1 MKRFFLCI
9 MAVLPVLMCLHSPVY
24 ATELTDAEKQVIEA
38 CTYGENTD
46 LSEFN
51 LTELELEELFYDLR
65 YAGKLPWYVMDSYS
79 YSYDEATGMIYE
91 LKPDYSSKAD
101 YNRELYEQR
110 IAEVL
115 DACVLEGMEDWQIA
129 LSIHDYLIANCIY
142 DEKLELRT
150 GYDLLLKGS
159 TVCSGYTDLYQDL
172 LNRVGIPCVSVISDP
187 MEHTW
192 NLVQIGGQWY
202 HVDLTWDDPTPDHY
216 GYVSHQNFLVDDET
230 IRGGEKPHYDWETDI
245 TCTDTRFDD
254 AFFRDV
260 ESAIIYQ
267 DSNTCY
273 LMRMEDWNNTI
284 YRRDE
289 STATETELYTDKA
302 AYINIGSGEYTYQHY
317 GLSLWNE
324 RLYFCSLSRLHSIKT
339 DGSDLQTE
347 HRYDNWANK
356 KYLSGCHVIQDTA
369 YFSVCDHDD
378 NSAPY
383 TVDLESSGT
392 HQHLYQQSMQSPTC
406 LEQGYTLSSCECGLT
421 AKSSPVKPTGHD
433 YQVIEK
439 TAATFFA
446 DGSVTET
453 CGSCGDTHTE
463 VLPQL
468 TFAGVLEQ
476 YQESVIRLVVAAVV
490 TTIVLITRAKK
501 KKSA

>member
-9 MAVLPVLMCLHSPVY
+9 MAVLPVFMCLHSPVY

-273 LMRMEDWNNTI
+273 LMRNAESFDGVRMTTDNINELRAMQDEINAFPEGKEREQFMELLISMQPLPPGQMEDVSNAALYLASPMSRNTTGAI
-284 YRRDE
+284 LMVDGG
-289 STATETELYTDKA
+289 A
-302 AYINIGSGEYTYQHY
+302 
-317 GLSLWNE
+317 
-324 RLYFCSLSRLHSIKT
+324 SIKA
-339 DGSDLQTE
+339 
-347 HRYDNWANK
+347 H
-356 KYLSGCHVIQDTA
+356 
-369 YFSVCDHDD
+369 
-378 NSAPY
+378 
-383 TVDLESSGT
+383 
-392 HQHLYQQSMQSPTC
+392 
-406 LEQGYTLSSCECGLT
+406 
-421 AKSSPVKPTGHD
+421 
-433 YQVIEK
+433 
-439 TAATFFA
+439 
-446 DGSVTET
+446 
-453 CGSCGDTHTE
+453 
-463 VLPQL
+463 
-468 TFAGVLEQ
+468 
-476 YQESVIRLVVAAVV
+476 
-490 TTIVLITRAKK
+490 
-501 KKSA
+501 